1 VDYQVLKLVH
11 VSCAIASYAMFF
23 QRGIWML
30 RGSPMIRVRWVK
42 IVPHIVDTVLL
53 ASAVMLTLRIQQYPF
68 VNAWLTAKVLGLLVY
83 IGLGIAAFRFAH
95 THGARLAA
103 WLAAQAVF
111 VYIVAV
117 ALTHRPLLVAG

>member
-1 VDYQVLKLVH
+1 
-11 VSCAIASYAMFF
+11 MFF

-95 THGARLAA
+95 THRARLAA

>member
-1 VDYQVLKLVH
+1 
-11 VSCAIASYAMFF
+11 MFF

-53 ASAVMLTLRIQQYPF
+53 ASAVMLTLRIQQYPIRQPPG
-68 VNAWLTAKVLGLLVY
+68 LPAKVLGLLVY

-95 THGARLAA
+95 HPWSPALRRGWRPASGVCLYRGCRAYPSAA
-103 WLAAQAVF
+103 AGGWMSAPTRCF
-111 VYIVAV
+111 V
-117 ALTHRPLLVAG
+117 G